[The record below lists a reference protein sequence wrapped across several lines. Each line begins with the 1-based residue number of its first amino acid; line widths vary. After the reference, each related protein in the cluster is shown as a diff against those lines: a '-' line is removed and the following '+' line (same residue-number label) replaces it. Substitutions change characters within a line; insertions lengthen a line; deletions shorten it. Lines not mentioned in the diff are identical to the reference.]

1 MTSSHTFGFV
11 VIQDQRLQ
19 SVFFFIVNICFLHD
33 DDIGWYAWSSVG
45 LRWRKLLAAMKRRRL
60 S

>member
-19 SVFFFIVNICFLHD
+19 SVFFFIVNILRD